1 MKLLITEEQYKR
13 IFLLS
18 EQYIMNPED
27 YQSGPSFELSGAPEW
42 FDQSSAQWLVGPTGG
57 GMWMDKYGSKYGQYI
72 SERKKPLSDDEKAQ
86 LKVDQEKLKNTNYEF
101 NTEVEPLDIYNKDYN
116 TAVRSSTDMSMP
128 GGVNAPIDLSTMNVK
143 HTPNPYGD
151 ECNPKHIKNC
161 ENQGLVA
168 RTVEVSGKEL
178 NKAYGKKSVGDG
190 GWWDFK
196 TYAQCK
202 CVSRNNQAV
211 ISQYTGPDKG
221 TPYYDYLQ
229 TQGEK
234 GYYRNT
240 REMVNLNQ
248 SKLDLSSEVVHI
260 ALDVLA
266 IIAYASG
273 VGLPIALGLEALNSA
288 LYFAEGDNVSGS
300 IAAVFAF
307 IPGGTLVR
315 RSIRNK
321 YVLKQI
327 DHVVDNA
334 IKYQKGGQT
343 ITRNAM
349 EKELK
354 EKLGEKVFNQNAGK
368 INAYFKIAEEGGVNA
383 TKKRIARYNKWVT
396 QTQDQYKAFIKD
408 ETLVR
413 QFLDRNGGDLERAY
427 AAYLK
432 SLPSSI
438 KKQIKGVAAYF
449 VLLEGINKLV
459 TMDVVQENMANAIQ
473 YINSIETTYIPGD
486 WTLADDAS
494 KGNIS
499 SIVRL
504 AGYNWPLTRD
514 LFMVTPYSENPQQN
528 YDDNV
533 LLKKAWRANWRPTA
547 TPTTD
552 PQPED
557 IILVPEEY
565 WTKLYKERL
574 SLNKVEPS
582 YDIDNETLVIDA
594 TDEQEKTVNALEDLF
609 KKWEKEEE
617 ERLRKETGKKK

>member
-1 MKLLITEEQYKR
+1 
-13 IFLLS
+13 
-18 EQYIMNPED
+18 
-27 YQSGPSFELSGAPEW
+27 
-42 FDQSSAQWLVGPTGG
+42 
-57 GMWMDKYGSKYGQYI
+57 
-72 SERKKPLSDDEKAQ
+72 
-86 LKVDQEKLKNTNYEF
+86 
-101 NTEVEPLDIYNKDYN
+101 
-116 TAVRSSTDMSMP
+116 MSMP

-143 HTPNPYGD
+143 HTPDPSGPA
-151 ECNPKHIKNC
+151 CNAKHKKRC
-161 ENQGLVA
+161 ELKGEVA
-168 RTVEVSGKEL
+168 RTVMVYGRDLNAAHGKL
-178 NKAYGKKSVGDG
+178 SPGDG
-190 GWWDFK
+190 GWWDNK
-196 TYAQCK
+196 KYPICR
-202 CVSRNNQAV
+202 CVSIGSHGNNQAV

-273 VGLPIALGLEALNSA
+273 VGLPVALGLEALNSA
-288 LYFAEGDNVSGS
+288 LYFAEGDNISGG

-307 IPGGTLVR
+307 IPGGIIVR
-315 RSIRNK
+315 RSIGNK

-327 DHVVDNA
+327 DHVVDKA
-334 IKYQKGGQT
+334 IKAQKGGQT
-343 ITRNAM
+343 ITRNVM

-354 EKLGEKVFNQNAGK
+354 EKLGEKVFNKNAGK

-383 TKKRIARYNKWVT
+383 TKKRITRYNKWVT
-396 QTQDQYKAFIKD
+396 QTQDQYKAFMKD

-413 QFLDRNGGDLERAY
+413 KFLDLNGGDLERAY

-432 SLPSSI
+432 SLPPSI
-438 KKQIKGVAAYF
+438 KKYIKGVTAYF
-449 VLLEGINKLV
+449 VLLEGINQLV
-459 TMDVVQENMANAIQ
+459 TIPAVQENMANAIQ

-486 WTLADDAS
+486 WTLADDAA

-514 LFMVTPYSENPQQN
+514 VFMVTPYSENPQQN
-528 YDDNV
+528 YNDNV
-533 LLKKAWRANWRPTA
+533 LLKKAWRDDWRPTA

-557 IILVPEEY
+557 IIIVPEKY
-565 WTKLYKERL
+565 WTKLYKERMP
-574 SLNKVEPS
+574 VDEVDPS
-582 YDIDNETLVIDA
+582 YDKESISTSVIDVV
-594 TDEQEKTVNALEDLF
+594 DDKEKLVDSLDDVLE
-609 KKWEKEEE
+609 KWKKEEE
-617 ERLRKETGKKK
+617 ERLRDEAGRKK

>member
-1 MKLLITEEQYKR
+1 
-13 IFLLS
+13 
-18 EQYIMNPED
+18 MNPED
-27 YQSGPSFELSGAPEW
+27 YQSVPNVELSGAPEW
-42 FDQSSAQWLVGPTGG
+42 FDQSSAQWLDAPTRGG
-57 GMWMDKYGSKYGQYI
+57 LWVDKYGSSYGQYHQ
-72 SERKKPLSDDEKAQ
+72 ERKKPLSDDEKAQ
-86 LKVDQEKLKNTNYEF
+86 LKVAQEKLKNTNYEF
-101 NTEVEPLDIYNKDYN
+101 NTEVEPLDIN

-151 ECNPKHIKNC
+151 QCNPKHIKNC

-168 RTVEVSGKEL
+168 RTVMVSGREL
-178 NKAYGKKSVGDG
+178 NAASSG
-190 GWWDFK
+190 GWWRDDK
-196 TYAQCK
+196 KYAQCR
-202 CVSRNNQAV
+202 CVSKSNVGYHGNNQAV
-211 ISQYTGPDKG
+211 ISQYTGPDIG

-234 GYYRNT
+234 EYYRNT

-307 IPGGTLVR
+307 IPFGTLVR
-315 RSIRNK
+315 RSIGNK

-354 EKLGEKVFNQNAGK
+354 EKLGEKLFNQNAGK
-368 INAYFKIAEEGGVNA
+368 INAYFKIAKEGGVNA

-413 QFLDRNGGDLERAY
+413 KFLDLNGGDLERAY

-432 SLPSSI
+432 SLPAPI
-438 KKQIKGVAAYF
+438 KKYIKDVTAYF

-459 TMDVVQENMANAIQ
+459 TIPAVQENMANAIQ
-473 YINSIETTYIPGD
+473 YINSIKTTYIPGD
-486 WTLADDAS
+486 WTLADDAA

-499 SIVRL
+499 SIVKL
-504 AGYNWPLTRD
+504 EGYDWELT
-514 LFMVTPYSENPQQN
+514 QQIFGSDGTGDQN
-528 YDDNV
+528 T
-533 LLKKAWRANWRPTA
+533 LLKKAWKSGWRPY
-547 TPTTD
+547 D
-552 PQPED
+552 
-557 IILVPEEY
+557 
-565 WTKLYKERL
+565 K
-574 SLNKVEPS
+574 NKSQV
-582 YDIDNETLVIDA
+582 
-594 TDEQEKTVNALEDLF
+594 ALEDADLVPLEYQTDSY
-609 KKWEKEEE
+609 KEKLEYDISSKESLDRLNNSAIFNEEE
-617 ERLRKETGKKK
+617 FTTGALTEDPSTFNETIDWSL

>member
-1 MKLLITEEQYKR
+1 
-13 IFLLS
+13 
-18 EQYIMNPED
+18 MNPED

-42 FDQSSAQWLVGPTGG
+42 FDQSSAQWLDGPTGG
-57 GMWMDKYGSKYGQYI
+57 GMWMDKYGSKYGQWI
-72 SERKKPLSDDEKAQ
+72 LERKKPLSDDEMAQ
-86 LKVDQEKLKNTNYEF
+86 IEVDQEELKVDQEELKVAQEKLKNTNYEF
-101 NTEVEPLDIYNKDYN
+101 NTER
-116 TAVRSSTDMSMP
+116 ASTDMSMP
-128 GGVNAPIDLSTMNVK
+128 GGVNAPINLSTINVK
-143 HTPNPYGD
+143 QGSGLA
-151 ECNPKHIKNC
+151 CNDIHKKRC
-161 ENQGLVA
+161 ESKGEVA
-168 RTVEVSGKEL
+168 ITVMVSGKEL
-178 NKAYGKKSVGDG
+178 NKTHGKKSPGDG
-190 GWWDFK
+190 GWWDDEK
-196 TYAQCK
+196 YAQCR
-202 CVSRNNQAV
+202 CVSKSNVGYHGNNQAV
-211 ISQYTGPDKG
+211 ISQYTGPDIG

-229 TQGEK
+229 TQREK
-234 GYYRNT
+234 GYHRNT

-334 IKYQKGGQT
+334 IKYQKGGQI

-368 INAYFKIAEEGGVNA
+368 INAYFKIAKEGGVNA

-413 QFLDRNGGDLERAY
+413 KFLDLNGGDLERAY

-432 SLPSSI
+432 SLPAPI
-438 KKQIKGVAAYF
+438 KKYIKDVTAYF

-459 TMDVVQENMANAIQ
+459 TIPAAQENMANAIQ
-473 YINSIETTYIPGD
+473 YINSIKTTYIPGD
-486 WTLADDAS
+486 WTLADDAA

-499 SIVRL
+499 SIVKL
-504 AGYNWPLTRD
+504 EGYDWEITQQIFGSDGTR
-514 LFMVTPYSENPQQN
+514 EQN
-528 YDDNV
+528 T
-533 LLKKAWRANWRPTA
+533 LLKKAWKAGWRPYDKNKSQVA
-547 TPTTD
+547 LEDADPVPLEYQTD
-552 PQPED
+552 S
-557 IILVPEEY
+557 
-565 WTKLYKERL
+565 YKERITYMASAEE
-574 SLNKVEPS
+574 SLERLNNSAIFNEEEFTTGSLTEDPS
-582 YDIDNETLVIDA
+582 AFNETIDWSL
-594 TDEQEKTVNALEDLF
+594 K
-609 KKWEKEEE
+609 
-617 ERLRKETGKKK
+617 